1 MFDPSFA
8 LSYVV
13 LERCYREGGCQK
25 LLLKQFTIGLVLN
38 ELGVAIIPVPLF
50 LGKLECQLSK
60 IEIKHGPLKLLWRS

>member
-1 MFDPSFA
+1 M
-8 LSYVV
+8 
-13 LERCYREGGCQK
+13 
-25 LLLKQFTIGLVLN
+25 LLKQFTIGLVLN